1 MIPRHLAIACVVGGC
16 GAVTGPVG
24 GDAGGST
31 PDGARTPD
39 AAMARTYQ
47 GSIGQTP
54 AVPFGGAPYCNYTIT
69 LKQLELDL
77 DIMPAGPVVSGR
89 VQDLNVEGTDASCPN
104 GVIPASL
111 AHYTLQSAVAS
122 GTTTQLIFLG
132 APDNVPA
139 VSLTADLSPTTSA
152 YSAVLH
158 FHRTDQDPPLDW
170 AVTVTLPLAP
180 Q

>member
-1 MIPRHLAIACVVGGC
+1 
-16 GAVTGPVG
+16 
-24 GDAGGST
+24 
-31 PDGARTPD
+31 
-39 AAMARTYQ
+39 
-47 GSIGQTP
+47 
-54 AVPFGGAPYCNYTIT
+54 
-69 LKQLELDL
+69 
-77 DIMPAGPVVSGR
+77 MPAAP
-89 VQDLNVEGTDASCPN
+89 T
-104 GVIPASL
+104 VIPASL